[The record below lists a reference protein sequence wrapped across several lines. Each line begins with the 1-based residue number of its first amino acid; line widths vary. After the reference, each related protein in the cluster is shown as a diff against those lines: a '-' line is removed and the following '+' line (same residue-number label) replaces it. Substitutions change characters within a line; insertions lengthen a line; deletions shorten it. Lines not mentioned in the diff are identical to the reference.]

1 MSIYLKIVEVYK
13 MKSKEM
19 LKKYIEALEEQNKL
33 LKESEKEQEKDEEKK
48 VESESPKK
56 EEEVLE
62 DKKETKKE
70 SEDENENEDEDDEK
84 IEKLLQEKRKNNS
97 GITINDKF
105 KIQIFFGNIEE
116 SKKNLMA
123 FKKDFPNLDG
133 TIVFSNPSYKVW
145 IGSFKTKIEADKFL
159 IQVKKKFL
167 SAVIIE
173 PNKK

>member
-1 MSIYLKIVEVYK
+1 
-13 MKSKEM
+13 MKT
-19 LKKYIEALEEQNKL
+19 LKKITPFSILIITILFSQNIFSQTTKTFIEQ
-33 LKESEKEQEKDEEKK
+33 
-48 VESESPKK
+48 
-56 EEEVLE
+56 
-62 DKKETKKE
+62 
-70 SEDENENEDEDDEK
+70 DEK

-116 SKKNLMA
+116 SKKTLLA
-123 FKKDFPNLDG
+123 FKKEFSLLDG

-145 IGSFKTKIEADKFL
+145 VGSFKSKIEAEKSL
-159 IQVKKKFL
+159 INIKKRYP

>member
-1 MSIYLKIVEVYK
+1 
-13 MKSKEM
+13 MKT
-19 LKKYIEALEEQNKL
+19 LKKITTFSILIFTILFSQNIFSQTTKTIIEQN
-33 LKESEKEQEKDEEKK
+33 
-48 VESESPKK
+48 
-56 EEEVLE
+56 
-62 DKKETKKE
+62 
-70 SEDENENEDEDDEK
+70 EK

-116 SKKNLMA
+116 SKKTLLA
-123 FKKDFPNLDG
+123 FKKEFSLLDG

-145 IGSFKTKIEADKFL
+145 VGSFKSKIEAEKSL
-159 IQVKKKFL
+159 INIKKRYP

>member
-1 MSIYLKIVEVYK
+1 MKTLNKITAFSILIFTILYSQNIFSQTTKTI
-13 MKSKEM
+13 
-19 LKKYIEALEEQNKL
+19 IEQD
-33 LKESEKEQEKDEEKK
+33 Q
-48 VESESPKK
+48 
-56 EEEVLE
+56 
-62 DKKETKKE
+62 
-70 SEDENENEDEDDEK
+70 K

-116 SKKNLMA
+116 SKKTLLA
-123 FKKDFPNLDG
+123 FKKEFSLLDG

-145 IGSFKTKIEADKFL
+145 VGSFKSKIEAEKSL
-159 IQVKKKFL
+159 INIKKRYP

>member
-1 MSIYLKIVEVYK
+1 
-13 MKSKEM
+13 MKT
-19 LKKYIEALEEQNKL
+19 LKKNTSFSILIFTILFSQNIFSQTSKTII
-33 LKESEKEQEKDEEKK
+33 QQ
-48 VESESPKK
+48 
-56 EEEVLE
+56 
-62 DKKETKKE
+62 
-70 SEDENENEDEDDEK
+70 DEK

-116 SKKNLMA
+116 SKKTLLA
-123 FKKDFPNLDG
+123 FKKEFLQTDG

-145 IGSFKTKIEADKFL
+145 VGSFKSKIEAEKAL
-159 IQVKKKFL
+159 ISIKKKYL